1 MRGIGVL
8 RLWLAWSGLIIVYL
22 HHLVL
27 MVVVEVVVTSSASVP
42 GYLVNP
48 LMYAEKLPVVVV
60 WETVSLLLFQVQK
73 QKASGSGKNVP

>member
-27 MVVVEVVVTSSASVP
+27 MEVVVTSSASVP

>member
-1 MRGIGVL
+1 
-8 RLWLAWSGLIIVYL
+8 
-22 HHLVL
+22 